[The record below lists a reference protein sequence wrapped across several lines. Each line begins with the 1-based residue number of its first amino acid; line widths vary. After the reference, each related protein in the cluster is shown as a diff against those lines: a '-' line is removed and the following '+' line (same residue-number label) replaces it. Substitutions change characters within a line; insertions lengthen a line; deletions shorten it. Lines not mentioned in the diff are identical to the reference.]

1 MLTRETFAKK
11 FSRRA
16 VFGMV
21 HLKPLPGAP
30 MFAGSMDE
38 VVDAAI
44 RDARALAAGG
54 CDGLGAENFGDRP
67 FFKTR
72 VPPETIAAMTRV
84 IAAIAAEVPLPIGV
98 NVLRN
103 DARAALAIAAAA
115 GGVFIRINV
124 HTGAMVTDQGIIEGE
139 AAETL
144 RSRARFAPDVAIFAD
159 HLVKHATPL
168 GATDVVQ
175 SARDLRHRG
184 YADAIIITG
193 AETGAEADPHRL
205 EILRE
210 ALDDAPL
217 LIGSGIDA
225 KNAAAFAAA
234 DGAIVGTSMKRGGRV
249 GAPVDPKRV
258 EKVVRAFK
266 AAGGR

>member
-1 MLTRETFAKK
+1 MLTRETFAKR

-21 HLKPLPGAP
+21 HIKALPGAP
-30 MFAGSMDE
+30 MFAGSMDA
-38 VVDAAI
+38 VVEAAI
-44 RDARALAAGG
+44 RDARSLAGGG
-54 CDGLGAENFGDRP
+54 CDALGCENYGDRP

-84 IAAIAAEVPLPIGV
+84 IAAIAGEVQLPIGV

-103 DARAALAIAAAA
+103 DARAALAIAAAVEA
-115 GGVFIRINV
+115 AFIRINV
-124 HTGAMVTDQGIIEGE
+124 HTGAMITDQGIIEGE

-144 RSRARFAPDVAIFAD
+144 RSRARLGPGVAIFAD
-159 HLVKHATPL
+159 HLVKHATPIVEP
-168 GATDVVQ
+168 DVVQ
-175 SARDLRHRG
+175 SAKDLRHRG

-193 AETGAEADPHRL
+193 AETGAEADPRRL
-205 EILRE
+205 ETLRE

-225 KNAAAFAAA
+225 RNAAMFASA
-234 DGAIVGTSMKRGGRV
+234 DGAIVGTAMKRGGRV
-249 GAPVDPKRV
+249 DAPVDQKRV
-258 EKVVRAFK
+258 ERIVRAFK